1 MSLKET
7 YSLAHTARCKL
18 QLSVDRPDRNLRF
31 VVGHAMHL
39 DSLMLRIVEIEESV
53 QQPQH
58 ASAVKFRGTP
68 ASGST
73 GALPRL
79 PRTMAKRSPPPRAE
93 ELDSDEDEDEDEDV
107 EDDGDEE
114 DLGLTRFPSGSAAP
128 PRHAQHTPQLI
139 PSDGDSSSSSDD
151 DDDGDGDG
159 LAGRD
164 PESFRDIINGNSN
177 GDQFLAE
184 LYNDVKNCPCHKSDA
199 PKIERAWE
207 IPGEEGGK
215 RMAVV
220 EVAA

>member
-39 DSLMLRIVEIEESV
+39 DSLMLRIVEIEETV

-58 ASAVKFRGTP
+58 ASAIRFKGAPSTSGT
-68 ASGST
+68 GS
-73 GALPRL
+73 LPTL
-79 PRTMAKRSPPPRAE
+79 PRTAAKRSPPPRRA
-93 ELDSDEDEDEDEDV
+93 ELDSDSDSDDFV
-107 EDDGDEE
+107 EDDGEE
-114 DLGLTRFPSGSAAP
+114 QDLGLTRFPSGSAAP
-128 PRHAQHTPQLI
+128 PRRPDDPPQLI
-139 PSDGDSSSSSDD
+139 PSDGDSSSSEEDD
-151 DDDGDGDG
+151 DEGDGDG
-159 LAGRD
+159 LEGRD
-164 PESFRDIINGNSN
+164 PESFRELINANGK
-177 GDQFLAE
+177 GDQFLTE
-184 LYNDVKNCPCHKSDA
+184 LYNDVKNCPCHKSHA
-199 PKIERAWE
+199 PVIERAWE